1 MLHPTCLLPLTPPS
15 HPSHPL
21 TFCAGSITSEY
32 KSKARTLAF
41 NLKDPTNPDLRAHV
55 LAGDIPPATLVTM
68 SAADLASKDVAEFRR
83 RVEEEHNKAIELDPE
98 AAAKVCV
105 CVGGG

>member
-1 MLHPTCLLPLTPPS
+1 VPTHTAAHPHLLTPP
-15 HPSHPL
+15 PP
-21 TFCAGSITSEY
+21 TGSITSEY

-41 NLKDPTNPDLRAHV
+41 NLKDPTNPDLRSHV
-55 LAGDIPPATLVTM
+55 LAGDIPPPTLVTM

-98 AAAKVCV
+98 AAAKVRV
-105 CVGGG
+105 